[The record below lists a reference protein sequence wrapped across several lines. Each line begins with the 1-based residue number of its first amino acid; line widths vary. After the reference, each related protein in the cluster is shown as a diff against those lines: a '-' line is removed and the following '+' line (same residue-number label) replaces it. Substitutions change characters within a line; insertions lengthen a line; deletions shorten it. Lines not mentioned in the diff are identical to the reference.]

1 MISILIL
8 LIGLTGLWLATDRIV
23 KNATALASHY
33 HLKETFVGLSILAFG
48 TDLPELAVML
58 DASLFRVPES
68 SGIVLGSAIGSSI
81 GQISFV
87 LGAVGFIGALYLSKK
102 DTFYHGSVLCL
113 SIVFLFAFSY
123 DGEVSRLEGCILFL
137 GYFLYIWWL
146 FRESRDT
153 YEGTDSPLKVSI
165 FRAWIYIALG
175 FLVLI
180 ASAELVVQGA
190 LALSY
195 KFGLSSSSVAVVI
208 IGLGSSLP
216 ELSLSGMALKH
227 KKTGLSVGNIVGSN
241 ILDTLLV
248 PGLGAMIAALTVD
261 KAILWLDLPTLMVV
275 TLIALY
281 ALYTPSKNIS
291 RKGMRKHHAIILILL
306 YGIFVMYRF
315 GQELF

>member
-8 LIGLTGLWLATDRIV
+8 LVGLTGLWVATDRIV
-23 KNATALASHY
+23 KSATVLADHY
-33 HLKETFVGLSILAFG
+33 HLKEAFVGLSILAFG

-68 SGIVLGSAIGSSI
+68 SDIILGSAIGSAI

-87 LGAVGFIGALYLSKK
+87 MGAIGLMGVLYLSRK
-102 DTFYHGSVLCL
+102 DTFYHGSILCF
-113 SIVFLFAFSY
+113 SILFLLIFSY
-123 DGEVSRLEGCILFL
+123 DGEISRLEGGILFL
-137 GYFLYIWWL
+137 GYLLYMWRL
-146 FRESRDT
+146 FRERRGAFVGADGPANASI
-153 YEGTDSPLKVSI
+153 LK
-165 FRAWIYIALG
+165 AWVYIAIG

-180 ASAELVVQGA
+180 ASAELVVQSA

-216 ELSLSGMALKH
+216 ELSLSGMALRH
-227 KKTGLSVGNIVGSN
+227 KKAGLSVGNLIGSN

-248 PGLGAMIAALTVD
+248 PGLGALIAPLIVA
-261 KAILWLDLPTLMVV
+261 KSILWFDLPALMIV
-275 TLIALY
+275 TLLALY
-281 ALYTPSKNIS
+281 ALYTPTKDIS

-306 YGIFVMYRF
+306 YGLFVMFRF
-315 GQELF
+315 GQEVF